1 MNRANIA
8 ALFRSEMGK
17 AKAFEKSG
25 DLDSALNHY
34 ERAHII
40 SQRWLLRHWKV
51 HWSMLR
57 IGRAQ
62 NDRQEVRGQ
71 IRRLAAVPFG
81 WLSGWIPKGNTG
93 GANVS
98 PIITMDIPPDIKL
111 AMEGFSVWT
120 DVMIRIIV
128 IGVIGASV
136 LFFT

>member
-1 MNRANIA
+1 MD
-8 ALFRSEMGK
+8 K
-17 AKAFEKSG
+17 AKAFETSG
-25 DLDSALNHY
+25 DLDLAFHHY

-40 SQRWLLRHWKV
+40 SQRWFLLHWQV
-51 HWSMLR
+51 HWAMLR
-57 IGRAQ
+57 IGRTQ

-71 IRRLAAVPFG
+71 IKRLAAVPFG

-98 PIITMDIPPDIKL
+98 PIIIMDMPPDIKL

-120 DVMIRIIV
+120 DVTLRIIV

-136 LFFT
+136 LVLT